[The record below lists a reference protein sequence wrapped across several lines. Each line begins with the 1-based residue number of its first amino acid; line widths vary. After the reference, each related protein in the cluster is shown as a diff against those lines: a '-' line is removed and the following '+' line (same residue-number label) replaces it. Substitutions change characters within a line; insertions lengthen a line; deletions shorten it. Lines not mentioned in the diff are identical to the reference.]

1 MKARPLATLAFTA
14 SLGAAALGGGAAQA
28 ADAPVLRSDHTL
40 TVRSTAPGYAGRF
53 AELYLREV
61 KLAAPPAQSKG
72 VVLFVHG
79 AGTPAD
85 VAFDPLYQDYSW
97 MAFVAR
103 AGFDV
108 WSLNMEGYGASTR
121 PPAMNDP
128 CLLSPEQQKELIPK
142 TLKAQCSPSST
153 APITTMSSDWNDIGA
168 AVDYLTPMNGGA
180 PIAIVGWSQGG
191 PRSAGYAAQHP
202 EKVRSLAVLAPA
214 YNPAMPDAEP
224 QPLPATPFPLSFQSQ
239 ADFKANWDRQAPCA
253 GQYDPAAAAALWST
267 LQRSDPQGAQW
278 GPGGRRAPTVPSWGF
293 SKAVA
298 AKITTPFLMIS
309 GENDKQVAP
318 ERVRQLYADLASPQ
332 KVFIDLACSS
342 HNAMWEKNRRLLFQA
357 TVDWLTTGKVDGV
370 DSGMLKKG
378 Y

>member
-1 MKARPLATLAFTA
+1 MKARPLAAIAFA
-14 SLGAAALGGGAAQA
+14 AGLGATAFAAGTALA
-28 ADAPVLRSDHTL
+28 ADAPVLRTDHTL
-40 TVRSTAPGYAGRF
+40 TVRSIAPGYAGRF
-53 AELYLREV
+53 ADLYLREV
-61 KLAAPPAQSKG
+61 KLAVPPAQSKG
-72 VVLFVHG
+72 VVLFIHG

-108 WSLNMEGYGASTR
+108 WALDLEGYGASTR
-121 PPAMNDP
+121 PPAMSNP
-128 CLLSPEQQKELIPK
+128 CFLSPAQQMELIPK
-142 TLKAQCSPSST
+142 TLKTACSPPST
-153 APITTMSSDWNDIGA
+153 TPITTMSSDWNDIGA
-168 AVDYLTPMNGGA
+168 AVDYLMPMNGGQ

-191 PRSAGYAAQHP
+191 PRAGGYAAQHP
-202 EKVRSLAVLAPA
+202 EKVSRLAILAPA

-224 QPLPATPFPLSFQSQ
+224 QALPATPFPVTFQSQ
-239 ADFKANWDRQAPCA
+239 ADFKANWDRQAPCV
-253 GQYDPAAAAALWST
+253 GQYDPAAATALWST
-267 LQRSDPQGAQW
+267 LQRSDPGGDKW

-293 SKAVA
+293 SKAVV

-318 ERVRQLYADLASPQ
+318 DRVRQLYADLASPQ

-370 DSGMLKKG
+370 ESGMLKKG

>member
-1 MKARPLATLAFTA
+1 LA
-14 SLGAAALGGGAAQA
+14 AAALAAVLGAGAAWA
-28 ADAPVLRSDHTL
+28 ADAPVLRSDQFL
-40 TVRSTAPGYAGRF
+40 TVRSTAPGYAGKF
-53 AELYLREV
+53 ASLYLREV
-61 KLAAPPAQSKG
+61 KLATPPRESKG

-85 VAFDPLYQDYSW
+85 VGFDVTYQDYSW
-97 MAFVAR
+97 MAYVAR

-108 WSLNMEGYGASTR
+108 WSLDMEGYGASTR
-121 PPAMNDP
+121 PPAMSDP
-128 CLLSPEQQKELIPK
+128 CLLSPEQQKELIPSK
-142 TLKAQCSPSST
+142 LKAACAPSST
-153 APITTMSSDWNDIGA
+153 APITTMSSDWNDIGV
-168 AVDYLTPMNGGA
+168 AVDTLMIKTGGR

-191 PRSAGYAAQHP
+191 PRAAGYAAQHP
-202 EKVRSLAVLAPA
+202 DKVSRLAILAPA
-214 YNPAMPDAEP
+214 YNPTMPDAEP
-224 QPLPATPFPLSFQSQ
+224 SPLPVVQYPLTFQSE

-253 GQYDPAAAAALWST
+253 GQYDPAAAAAIWSI
-267 LQRSDPQGAQW
+267 LLKSDPEGAKW
-278 GPGGRRAPTVPSWGF
+278 GPGGRRAPTTPSWGF

-342 HNAMWEKNRRLLFQA
+342 HNAMWEKNRLLLFQA
-357 TVDWLTTGKVDGV
+357 TVDWLTVGKVDGV
-370 DSGMLKKG
+370 DSGTLKKG

>member
-1 MKARPLATLAFTA
+1 MKARALA
-14 SLGAAALGGGAAQA
+14 AAALAMVLTAGGAWG

-40 TVRSTAPGYAGRF
+40 TVRSTAPGYAGKF

-61 KLAAPPAQSKG
+61 KLATPPAQSKG

-85 VAFDPLYQDYSW
+85 VAFDVLYQDYSW
-97 MAFVAR
+97 MAYVAR

-108 WSLNMEGYGASTR
+108 WSLDMEGYGASTR

-128 CLLSPEQQKELIPK
+128 CLLSPEQQKELIPQ
-142 TLKAQCSPSST
+142 TLKAACSPSST
-153 APITTMSSDWNDIGA
+153 TPITTMSSDWNDLGA
-168 AVDYLTPMNGGA
+168 AIDYLTPMNDGK

-191 PRSAGYAAQHP
+191 PRAAGYAARHP
-202 EKVRSLAVLAPA
+202 DKVSKLVILAPA

-224 QPLPATPFPLSFQSQ
+224 APLPAIPYPLTFQSE

-253 GQYDPAAAAALWST
+253 GQYDPAAAAAVWKIL
-267 LQRSDPQGAQW
+267 LRSDPQGAKW

-318 ERVRQLYADLASPQ
+318 DRVRQLYADLGSPR

-342 HNAMWEKNRRLLFQA
+342 HNAMWEKNRLLLFKA
-357 TVDWLTTGKVDGV
+357 TVDWLTAGKVDGT